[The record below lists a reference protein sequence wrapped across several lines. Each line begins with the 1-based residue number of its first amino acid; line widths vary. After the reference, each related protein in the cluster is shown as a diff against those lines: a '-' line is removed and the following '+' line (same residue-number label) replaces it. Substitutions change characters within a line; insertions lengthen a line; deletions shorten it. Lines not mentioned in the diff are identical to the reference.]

1 MARPR
6 EFDREEA
13 LNGAIQA
20 FAESGYAGTST
31 DTLLHAM
38 HLGRQSLY
46 NAFGDKGQL
55 YREALRTYI
64 ANSVAEHIRT
74 LNSAASAR
82 KGIERL
88 LGSFARRPP
97 QNCLGI
103 SATCEFGRSDP
114 TISALSDAASG
125 TLGAAL
131 EQQLVKAKA
140 EGDVAF
146 DIDEKAAAHFLM
158 ATLTGIKVAARGGAS
173 RETLQTIATMALRS
187 LD

>member
-38 HLGRQSLY
+38 RLGRQSLY

-55 YREALRTYI
+55 YHEALRTYI
-64 ANSVAEHIRT
+64 TTSIAEQIRI
-74 LNSAASAR
+74 LNDAVSAR
-82 KGIERL
+82 KGIEQL
-88 LGSFARRPP
+88 LRAFVLRPP

-114 TISALSDAASG
+114 AITALSDAAG
-125 TLGAAL
+125 GVLRAAL
-131 EQQLVKAKA
+131 EQQIIRAKTEGGVAA
-140 EGDVAF
+140 EV
-146 DIDEKAAAHFLM
+146 DEEAAAHFLM
-158 ATLTGIKVAARGGAS
+158 ATLTGIKVAARGGAP
-173 RETLQTIATMALRS
+173 RNTLQAIAAMALRS